1 MNSDRQQAYLNLIN
15 QLLNSPSGDEAQI
28 LKTHP
33 ELLDDGLV
41 AAMLE
46 EAVNLEEQGELSN
59 ANRLMSFAQRVGWMI
74 DYPQDAEAYRLLEQG
89 IQQYNISQFRE
100 SLQSW
105 EQALTIYREIGDRR
119 VEAVSLH
126 LLGNAYDSLGQFQQ
140 AIECHEQSLDIN
152 NEIGDRGGEVDS
164 FCGLGNAY
172 QSLGQYHK
180 AIECHEQSLQIS
192 GKLKFRKK
200 EAACFGNLGNA
211 YQSLGQYHKSIKFHQ
226 QSFNISR
233 ETGDREQEANSIGNL
248 GNAYDCLGEYHKAI
262 KCHQQSFKISHQ
274 IGYRK
279 QEANSIGNLGIS
291 YHSLG
296 QYYKAIK
303 CHQQSFKISH
313 QIGYREQEANSLNSL
328 GLSYHSLGQYHK
340 SIKFNQQSFKIS
352 REIGFRQGEATSL
365 AVLGNCYNS
374 LGQYEN
380 AIKCHQQSFKI
391 SHKIG
396 YREQEANSL
405 TNLGLAYQSLGQ
417 DQKAIKCHQESLKIS
432 REIGRRQTEA
442 ASLTNIGG
450 ILFKN
455 NKLPEAEEK
464 LRDAIKVWENMRFE
478 LVNNEHK
485 RSIFET
491 QLSTYRGLQQ
501 VLVARSQFNEAL
513 EISEMSRT
521 RAFVELLQQTLLTND
536 LPANDQTNKLSIPK
550 IQEIARDRNSTI
562 VEYSIVESDIIYI
575 WVIQPNGNITH
586 RAANLEPLNQQ
597 NQTLKQII
605 LQTRI
610 SIGTEEIDDA
620 GNKIQLES
628 QYKRDETGRFPLLQL
643 LHQILIE
650 PIIDLLPTDANS
662 SIIFVP
668 HYDLFLLPFAALQ
681 DSNNRY
687 LIEYHTILTSPSI
700 QVLELTREHQNRVRG
715 LRQAALIV
723 GDPTIAPKF
732 KEKPYKLEQLD
743 RAKEAA
749 EAIAATLGTQAI
761 SGDNAT
767 KVAILDR
774 MLNTRI
780 VHLSAH
786 GLLDDF
792 QGSGIPGAIIL
803 APSGDDDGAIH
814 AVDILQLKLDSE
826 LVVLSAC
833 STGRGKITGDGV
845 IGLSR
850 CFILAGVPSIIV
862 SLWNM
867 GVISAKLLM
876 TEFYQNLARGGDRA
890 AALRCAMLTTKARF
904 PSPIAWAAFTLIG
917 ETETL
922 PLSTEKIDL
931 RSLKMSLPDD
941 AKPEE
946 IVAAFSQ
953 LLKISE
959 PQFVAELSAIDVGA
973 MDNVNAIAER
983 IKDWCETRSQIE
995 ENLENEIYQM
1005 GAGGTDSDAPEE
1017 VVREFYETL
1026 KENQIRLGLSG
1037 DSVADEMD
1045 TLGTESVDNPT

>member
-1 MNSDRQQAYLNLIN
+1 MNSERQQAYLNLIN
-15 QLLNSPSGDEAQI
+15 QLLNSPSGEEAEV

-46 EAVNLEEQGELSN
+46 EADNLREFGVLDN
-59 ANRLMSFAQRVGWMI
+59 ANRLMNCAGMLLGRNNNSSVAVTRQATANILNAQ
-74 DYPQDAEAYRLLEQG
+74 A
-89 IQQYNISQFRE
+89 IQQHRISQFRE
-100 SLQSW
+100 ALQSW
-105 EQALTIYREIGDRR
+105 EEALTIYKQIGDRQGEAASIGNLGLAYYSLGQYHKAIKFHHQSCKVAREIGDRKQ
-119 VEAVSLH
+119 EANSLGNSGLVYYSLGQYDKAIEDH
-126 LLGNAYDSLGQFQQ
+126 KQSLVIKREIGDRQGEANSLCNLGNAYDSLGQYDK
-140 AIECHEQSLDIN
+140 AIEFHEQSRKVSEEIGYRKGEANSLGNLGTAYQSLGEYDKAIKSHQQSLDISR
-152 NEIGDRGGEVDS
+152 EIGDRQAEAISIGN
-164 FCGLGNAY
+164 LGKTY
-172 QSLGQYHK
+172 QSLGQY
-180 AIECHEQSLQIS
+180 
-192 GKLKFRKK
+192 GKVI
-200 EAACFGNLGNA
+200 
-211 YQSLGQYHKSIKFHQ
+211 KSHQ
-226 QSFNISR
+226 QSLDISR
-233 ETGDREQEANSIGNL
+233 EIGDRQGEAISIGNL
-248 GNAYDCLGEYHKAI
+248 GLAYYSRGQYDKAI
-262 KCHQQSFKISHQ
+262 EFSEQS
-274 IGYRK
+274 
-279 QEANSIGNLGIS
+279 LV
-291 YHSLG
+291 
-296 QYYKAIK
+296 
-303 CHQQSFKISH
+303 
-313 QIGYREQEANSLNSL
+313 
-328 GLSYHSLGQYHK
+328 
-340 SIKFNQQSFKIS
+340 IS
-352 REIGFRQGEATSL
+352 REIGDRVGES
-365 AVLGNCYNS
+365 
-374 LGQYEN
+374 
-380 AIKCHQQSFKI
+380 ISF
-391 SHKIG
+391 S
-396 YREQEANSL
+396 
-405 TNLGLAYQSLGQ
+405 NLGV
-417 DQKAIKCHQESLKIS
+417 
-432 REIGRRQTEA
+432 T
-442 ASLTNIGG
+442 
-450 ILFKN
+450 LFKN
-455 NKLPEAEEK
+455 NQLAEAELTLYASIKIRET
-464 LRDAIKVWENMRFE
+464 LRSE
-478 LVNNEHK
+478 LINDDHK
-485 RSIFET
+485 ISFFET
-491 QLSTYRGLQQ
+491 QADAYRLLQK
-501 VLVARSQFNEAL
+501 VLVAQTKFDEAL
-513 EISEMSRT
+513 EISEMGRT
-521 RAFVELLQQTLLTND
+521 RAFVELLQKTLSPNDFATNEI
-536 LPANDQTNKLSIPK
+536 TNKLSIPK
-550 IQEIARDRNSTI
+550 IQQIARDRNSTI
-562 VEYSIVESDIIYI
+562 VEYSIIDSDNLYI

-586 RAANLEPLNQQ
+586 RTANLEPLNQQ

-605 LQTRI
+605 LKTRV
-610 SIGTEEIDDA
+610 SIGTNETDDQ

-628 QYKRDETGRFPLLQL
+628 QYKQDVTGGFPLLQL

-662 SIIFVP
+662 PIIFIP
-668 HYDLFLLPFAALQ
+668 HYDLFLVPFAALQ

-687 LIEYHTILTSPSI
+687 LIENHTILTSPSI

-732 KEKPYKLEQLD
+732 KEKPYELQQLS

-761 SGDNAT
+761 SGENAT
-767 KVAILDR
+767 KVAILDK

-876 TEFYQNLARGGDRA
+876 TEFYQNLARGDDRA

-922 PLSTEKIDL
+922 PLSTAKIDL

-946 IVAAFSQ
+946 IVAAFSK

-973 MDNVNAIAER
+973 MDNVNVIAER
-983 IKDWCETRSQIE
+983 IKDWCETKPQIE

-1037 DSVADEMD
+1037 DSVAVEAPAV
-1045 TLGTESVDNPT
+1045 GEEGPGGG